1 MKQKQTKQLILDK
14 SLDIF
19 TKNSFFSVSMQELA
33 NALNIKKSLI
43 YYYFESKS
51 ILYHEAISQYLN
63 GIVNQF
69 EIIFSNKY
77 TSSQKINE
85 LSQLYLR
92 ELEKEH
98 SILSGSIDKNKLD
111 KSITNIV
118 SNTQKKIIGYFESII
133 SEGVKKGEFKKLD
146 PKKSSLA
153 MIGYIEKNKQYNN
166 KLEKNWF
173 DFLLK

>member
-1 MKQKQTKQLILDK
+1 MKKRQTKKIILEK

-19 TKNSFFSVSMQELA
+19 IKNSFFSVSMQDLA
-33 NALNIKKSLI
+33 NALDIKKSLI

-51 ILYHEAISQYLN
+51 KLYQEAVFQYLDN
-63 GIVNQF
+63 IVNKF
-69 EIIFSNKY
+69 EIIFSNKF
-77 TSSQKINE
+77 TASEKI
-85 LSQLYLR
+85 SQLSELYLK

-98 SILSGSIDKNKLD
+98 SILSGNIDYNKLD
-111 KSITNIV
+111 KSIMNVI
-118 SNTQKKIIGYFESII
+118 SKTQKRIVGYFESII
-133 SEGVKKGEFKKLD
+133 SEGIKKGEFKNLD